1 MSQLLT
7 REAIEQAGTL
17 ITKKGNTVVPAA
29 STLGVASGTNGCL
42 ITFDQ
47 SNSQISIGDN
57 SNNAF
62 LQLFTTS
69 GDTAIRDSANA
80 NLLGFTADTSPV
92 NYANIKNA
100 ATGNGPELACLGTD
114 TNISLEVI
122 PKGSGTLHLKGASA
136 PSNGVDFSAGSTGT
150 NSYILKGPQTGAQS
164 AGTASIELPTFTSA
178 PTTGHVLKVAA
189 STSGT
194 AVVTEWAADSSGG
207 LTYND
212 VSSGTSQTAIAGNL
226 YALTDN
232 TRSSTFTVTLP
243 SSPID
248 GQEIQVV
255 DAAGLAG
262 SQTITLTA
270 GTTNIN
276 GAATGFDL
284 TASYANAKCLA
295 VTVNSTVQ
303 WVVI

>member
-47 SNSQISIGDN
+47 TNGQIAVGDN
-57 SNNAF
+57 SSNAY
-62 LQLFTTS
+62 LQLFTNTAA
-69 GDTAIRDSANA
+69 AIRDSANA
-80 NLLGFTADTSPV
+80 NLLSFTADSTPV

-100 ATGNGPELACLGTD
+100 ATGNGPELSCAGTD
-114 TNISLEVI
+114 TNISLEII

-189 STSGT
+189 TTSGT

-207 LTYND
+207 LTFND
-212 VSSGTSQTAIAGNL
+212 VSSGTSQTAVAGNL

-295 VTVNSTVQ
+295 VTVNSTIQ